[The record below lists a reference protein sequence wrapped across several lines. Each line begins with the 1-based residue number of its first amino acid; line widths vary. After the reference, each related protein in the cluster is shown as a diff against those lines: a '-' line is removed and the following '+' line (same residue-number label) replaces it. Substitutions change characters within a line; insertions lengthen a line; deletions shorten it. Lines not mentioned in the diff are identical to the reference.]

1 MQITYHGQSCFR
13 IKGKRGTVVTD
24 PFDEKTVG
32 IPLSRLAADIV
43 TISHAHPGHNAV
55 AKVKADQREKPFV
68 IDFAGE
74 YEVGGVSV
82 FGIKSYHDQVQ
93 GIEKGKNIIFKIVM
107 DGLVLC
113 HLGDLAHQLNEEQ
126 LKAIGMV
133 DILFLPV
140 GGPSSLMG
148 EDAVKVAQA
157 ISPSIVIPMHY
168 AGPGYP
174 SDTMLKPL
182 DNFLQIYGANSE
194 AIDKL
199 QIERDRLPEEMEL
212 VVLQRS

>member
-1 MQITYHGQSCFR
+1 
-13 IKGKRGTVVTD
+13 
-24 PFDEKTVG
+24 
-32 IPLSRLAADIV
+32 
-43 TISHAHPGHNAV
+43 
-55 AKVKADQREKPFV
+55 
-68 IDFAGE
+68 
-74 YEVGGVSV
+74 
-82 FGIKSYHDQVQ
+82 
-93 GIEKGKNIIFKIVM
+93 M
-107 DGLVLC
+107 DGLVHC